1 LPDNIDAHRLM
12 LLDKFKKVVA
22 VNPNI
27 EPPGGANRKFT
38 AVAAE

>member
-1 LPDNIDAHRLM
+1 LV
-12 LLDKFKKVVA
+12 LLEKFKTLVPVD
-22 VNPNI
+22 PHL